1 VLNALGWSAATLD
14 VLQLRTGL
22 SASELIVRLL
32 TLELEGSV
40 ARLPGELFQRVVR
53 A

>member
-1 VLNALGWSAATLD
+1 
-14 VLQLRTGL
+14 
-22 SASELIVRLL
+22 VRLL
-32 TLELEGSV
+32 TLELDGSV